1 MMYDSDTLLLFT
13 AYSFYRSLQR
23 KREFERGLQGLSAWK
38 LQRLPRKYLFHY
50 CIRTVSFVLA
60 FNYLLLHLLS
70 KFSNV
75 HFLQRYLIGGI
86 FLCFSPRQE
95 SLCKKG
101 EVGAQPATERPEK
114 TEKKPNDVETG
125 AASAGDD

>member
-1 MMYDSDTLLLFT
+1 MKQPKTRMDGYKHGRGFV
-13 AYSFYRSLQR
+13 QR
-23 KREFERGLQGLSAWK
+23 KREFERGLPGLSAWK

-50 CIRTVSFVLA
+50 CIRT
-60 FNYLLLHLLS
+60 
-70 KFSNV
+70 
-75 HFLQRYLIGGI
+75 FLQRYLIGGI

-101 EVGAQPATERPEK
+101 EVGAQPAAERPEK
-114 TEKKPNDVETG
+114 TEKRPNDVETG